1 MPRKVKP
8 HTFEEVVSLLRSL
21 QFDVQELS
29 EVANGGPAQTVRAS
43 KYGCAAVLGRNP
55 EGRVVLIGRPGLV
68 LGGEIAHVLD
78 RGHQKF
84 FKTKSLEIAA
94 TADRLKA
101 EHRFI
106 EELDEATGGIS
117 LYNESLGTVS
127 DEYMYDRVKGRDKDG
142 PALGKTPWDVA
153 ASASG
158 GH

>member
-8 HTFEEVVSLLRSL
+8 RTFEEVVSLLRSL

-29 EVANGGPAQTVRAS
+29 EVANGGPAQTVRVS
-43 KYGCAAVLGRNP
+43 KYGCAAVLGRDP
-55 EGRVVLIGRPGLV
+55 KGGVVLIEKPGVV
-68 LGGEIAHVLD
+68 LGGEIAHLLD
-78 RGHQKF
+78 RGFQKF
-84 FKTKSLEIAA
+84 FKTSRLEIAA

-101 EHRFI
+101 EHGFV
-106 EELDEATGGIS
+106 EELDEAVGEPV

-142 PALGKTPWDVA
+142 PARGATPWDVA
-153 ASASG
+153 AGASN

>member
-8 HTFEEVVSLLRSL
+8 RTFEEVVSLLRSM
-21 QFDVQELS
+21 QFDVRELS

-43 KYGCAAVLGRNP
+43 KYGCAAVLGRDSK
-55 EGRVVLIGRPGLV
+55 GGVVLVEKPGLV

-117 LYNESLGTVS
+117 LYNESLGSVS

-142 PALGKTPWDVA
+142 PAQGKTPWDVV
-153 ASASG
+153 SG
-158 GH
+158 TSSGH

>member
-8 HTFEEVVSLLRSL
+8 RTFEEVVSLLRSL

-29 EVANGGPAQTVRAS
+29 EVANGGPAQTVRPS

-55 EGRVVLIGRPGLV
+55 EGRVVLVERPGLV

-101 EHRFI
+101 EHRFK
-106 EELDEATGGIS
+106 EELDEAIGEPV
-117 LYNESLGTVS
+117 LYNESLGSVS

-142 PALGKTPWDVA
+142 PAQGRTPWDI
-153 ASASG
+153 ASRATG

>member
-8 HTFEEVVSLLRSL
+8 RTFDEAVSLLRSS
-21 QFDVQELS
+21 QFDVRELS
-29 EVANGGPAQTVRAS
+29 EVANGGPAKTVRAS
-43 KYGCAAVLGRNP
+43 KYDCAAVLGRNA
-55 EGRVVLIGRPGLV
+55 EGRVVLVGRPGLV

-117 LYNESLGTVS
+117 LYNESLGSVS
-127 DEYMYDRVKGRDKDG
+127 DEYVYDRVKGRDKDG
-142 PALGKTPWDVA
+142 PAQGKTPWDT
-153 ASASG
+153 ASG
-158 GH
+158 ATGGH